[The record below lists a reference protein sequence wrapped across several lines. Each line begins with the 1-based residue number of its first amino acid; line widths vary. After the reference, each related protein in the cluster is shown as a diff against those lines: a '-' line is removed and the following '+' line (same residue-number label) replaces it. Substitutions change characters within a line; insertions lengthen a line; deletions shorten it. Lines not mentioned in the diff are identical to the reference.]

1 MKNNMYLIFMII
13 ILLFM
18 SACSDFRRAIGTE
31 KSSPNEFE
39 VITRPPL
46 SLPPDFMERPNK
58 ENLDQTI
65 GEKTSSLGQAKNIFG
80 SKDKK
85 VSSYNELFSTDLIEE
100 NIRTKIDEETKG
112 IIFEKRLPAQIVFGG
127 LPNVGPV
134 LDKMKEDER
143 LRKNKMQNKSLTEG
157 ATPAIDEVLGEKLI
171 IK

>member
-65 GEKTSSLGQAKNIFG
+65 GEKTSSILNEIKWKKLLNQPQYNAIPVSRLG
-80 SKDKK
+80 K
-85 VSSYNELFSTDLIEE
+85 VISENKFLISYMGNTIVNMSLSDLSDAYE
-100 NIRTKIDEETKG
+100 NSIPSRISND
-112 IIFEKRLPAQIVFGG
+112 
-127 LPNVGPV
+127 
-134 LDKMKEDER
+134 
-143 LRKNKMQNKSLTEG
+143 
-157 ATPAIDEVLGEKLI
+157 
-171 IK
+171 